1 MQGWNLM
8 KREFEDVCRNITQSG
23 YALIFISHD
32 KDRTIKDDKGQE
44 IIQIFPSCP
53 SSFNDI
59 AKNAADIYGYA
70 QKYKDESGKP
80 KVRLVL
86 RSADGNIDTGSRF
99 KYIRSSIEF
108 TYTALVEAVNEAID
122 KEAAETDNKFITNER
137 ETFKEEEKLDYD
149 TLIQQFNEEVS
160 LLMEKNKSYYAPYI
174 TTSVNKYLGKN
185 KKVSDSTP
193 EQVDLIKLIVD
204 EINDELVSKMNS

>member
-1 MQGWNLM
+1 M
-8 KREFEDVCRNITQSG
+8 KREFEDVCRAITQSG

-32 KDRTIKDDKGQE
+32 KDRTVKQDNGQE
-44 IIQIFPSCP
+44 VIQIFPSCP

-80 KVRLVL
+80 CVRLIL
-86 RSADGNIDTGSRF
+86 RSADGNIDTGCRF
-99 KYIRSSIEF
+99 KYIRPSIEF
-108 TYTALVEAVNEAID
+108 TYSALVEAVNEAID

-137 ETFKEEEKLDYD
+137 ETFKQEEKLDYD
-149 TLIQQFNEEVS
+149 TLIAQFNDQVS
-160 LLMEKNKSYYAPYI
+160 KLMEKDKKYYAPYVSSI
-174 TTSVNKYLGKN
+174 VSKYLGKG

-193 EQVDLIKLIVD
+193 EQVELIKLVVD
-204 EINDELVSKMNS
+204 EIQDELINKMSQ